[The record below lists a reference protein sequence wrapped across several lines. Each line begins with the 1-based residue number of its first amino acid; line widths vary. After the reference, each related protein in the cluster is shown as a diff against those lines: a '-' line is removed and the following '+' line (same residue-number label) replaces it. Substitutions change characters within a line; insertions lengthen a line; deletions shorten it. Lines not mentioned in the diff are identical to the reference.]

1 MADWSGIRSAIAA
14 QCAAISGIREGTS
27 TKLSGATLFPCV
39 KVEQVLEISIDNSR
53 GGRGAGYEA
62 RIARIGGKLLVAK
75 AADVGRAQVTAETY
89 VEELFV
95 AARGTATNGM
105 LLGYATIV
113 EDAWLQRAAMGQVT
127 FGGEAYYGADLEW
140 MARLMETATRTA

>member
-14 QCAAISGIREGTS
+14 QCAAVSGIREGTS
-27 TKLSGATLFPCV
+27 TKLSGATVLPCV
-39 KVEQVLEISIDNSR
+39 KVEQVLEISIDTSR
-53 GGRGAGYEA
+53 GGRGTGYEA
-62 RIARIGGKLLVAK
+62 RVARIGGKLLVGK
-75 AADVGRAQVTAETY
+75 AADVGRAQTTAETY

-113 EDAWLQRAAMGQVT
+113 EDAWLLRAAMGEVT
-127 FGGEAYYGADLEW
+127 FAGEAYYGANLEW
-140 MARLMETATRTA
+140 MVRTMETATRTA